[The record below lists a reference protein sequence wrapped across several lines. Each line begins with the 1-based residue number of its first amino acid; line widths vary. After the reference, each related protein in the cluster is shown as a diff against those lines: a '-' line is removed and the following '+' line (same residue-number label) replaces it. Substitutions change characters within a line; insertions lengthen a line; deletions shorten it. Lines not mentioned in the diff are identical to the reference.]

1 MSQVAHVSEEA
12 QRTIGNAQRVH
23 QEPHIA
29 KEKAS
34 RWPARL
40 YYGIPTVNLLM
51 SMGIILFG
59 AGWFISIVDA
69 LSKVIVLA
77 TGQAATTDV
86 SARAFFVYA
95 TICLVC
101 GALRIRSALN
111 IPVHAPTG
119 RTKDRMLSF
128 LPAGLMILVTAIIWS
143 RSWPTFPFEGLQ
155 LRMIMFAVL
164 VSAILDVWIATF
176 ALNKTVAEKSSLD
189 VR

>member
-1 MSQVAHVSEEA
+1 M
-12 QRTIGNAQRVH
+12 
-23 QEPHIA
+23 A

-40 YYGIPTVNLLM
+40 YYGIPTFNMLM
-51 SMGIILFG
+51 SMGVIVFG
-59 AGWFISIVDA
+59 AGWFIAIVDA
-69 LSKVIVLA
+69 MSKSIVFV
-77 TGQAATTDV
+77 TGLPSTTDV

-143 RSWPTFPFEGLQ
+143 RAWPTFPFEGLQ
-155 LRMIMFAVL
+155 FRMILFAVL
-164 VSAILDVWIATF
+164 TSAILDVWIATF